1 MNKKIPSEKKG
12 FNSLPEKVQKKIN
25 PRLANEYSTG
35 GTVVKTFEGSGNHE
49 QESGFGA
56 VRAEVR
62 SFGKG
67 KA

>member
-1 MNKKIPSEKKG
+1 MKKDKKLPNEGLEQLNKVA
-12 FNSLPEKVQKKIN
+12 PEVVT
-25 PRLANEYSTG
+25 RMGYSKG
-35 GTVVKTFEGSGNHE
+35 GTIVKTFEARGNHE

-56 VRAEVR
+56 VRSDVK

>member
-1 MNKKIPSEKKG
+1 MNTKKK
-12 FNSLPEKVQKKIN
+12 LPNEGLKELNKVA
-25 PRLANEYSTG
+25 PEVVTRMGYSKG

-56 VRAEVR
+56 VRAEVKT
-62 SFGKG
+62 FGKG